1 MTKLRILVAEDE
13 PIIRMGLK
21 TMLASLGHEVLLA
34 SDGHE
39 ALNLFHA
46 RTPDLAILDIRMPF
60 TDGLAAAK
68 AMYKARPIP
77 ILILT
82 AFSEQDLIENA
93 AQLPIQGYL
102 IKPVDERDLAAAIQV
117 ALARFADSQEQS
129 QETAELRDDLET
141 RKIVDRAKGKLMSGG
156 LTEEDAYHAIQRQA
170 RSGRITLR
178 RAAEEILLETGKQRP
193 S

>member
-1 MTKLRILVAEDE
+1 MTGLRILVAEDE

-21 TMLASLGHEVLLA
+21 AMLASLGYEVLLA

-46 RTPDLAILDIRMPF
+46 RSPDLAILDIRMPF
-60 TDGLAAAK
+60 TDGLEAAQ
-68 AMYKARPIP
+68 AMGKARPIP

-82 AFSEQDLIENA
+82 AFSERDLIENA

-102 IKPVDERDLAAAIQV
+102 IKPVDERDLEAAIRV
-117 ALARFADSQEQS
+117 ALARFAELQEQS
-129 QETAELRDDLET
+129 RKNAELREDLES
-141 RKIVDRAKGKLMSGG
+141 RKIVDRAKGKLMGEG
-156 LTEEDAYHAIQRQA
+156 MTEEDAYQAIQQKA
-170 RSGRITLR
+170 RSGRITMR
-178 RAAEEILLETGKQRP
+178 RAAEEILRGTGRKTA